1 MDMLKTIMYNLRS
14 MRLGPM
20 FAFIVLSVI
29 ISITT
34 SSYIYLYQQNKIAL
48 EENLYSK
55 GKSILDFADV
65 LLESRN
71 EKFFTGS
78 SSEVPQEIQNEIFS
92 KFTDISKGEV
102 FFKQA
107 SLNPVNPN
115 NKALPYE
122 SEEIEYFKKYKDKK
136 EHVKNIT
143 KDGKDFFMLS
153 RPIIAEKKC
162 VMCHP
167 TWTAGDIIATEN
179 VKIDLTNFE
188 NDLSNTLIT
197 MATTWFLNIFLVIGA
212 ILLLFHKEVTLRLE
226 NLLKAMKRLQFGKF
240 DIDDILKDENVK
252 TKNKNEIGKTFI
264 ALKEMANGIKPVI
277 DNVVSQSTNVVKNAS
292 FASEQVSKNSQ
303 NILSQKE
310 ELDIAQKYTDDILKL
325 NLALNE
331 NLTLLIEESHDTIN
345 DVTKTK
351 KVIKSNI
358 EDVEASSQAVE
369 QTIEAI
375 EGLNVHSH
383 EINNTIEI
391 ISDIANETN
400 LIALNAAIEAARA
413 GEHGRG
419 FAVVADKIRELA
431 EVSLQNAANI
441 TKVVQTMQNNINQVA
456 QNASDTKKTFE
467 NLVVGTEDINQ
478 NFSKTESLLNKT
490 VKTLDQFE
498 DDFKKQ
504 SHRLKDINLKIQQV
518 SNKSIIIEENSQK
531 IDNAVQDISDQSS
544 KLERLSEGFES
555 INKKEENHAN

>member
-1 MDMLKTIMYNLRS
+1 MYRFRRLK
-14 MRLGPM
+14 LGPM
-20 FAFIVLSVI
+20 FALVVFGVIV
-29 ISITT
+29 SITT
-34 SSYIYLYQQNKIAL
+34 SSYVYLYQQNKVSL
-48 EENLYSK
+48 EEKLYSK

-71 EKFFTGS
+71 EKFFSGA
-78 SSEVPQEIQNEIFS
+78 SSEVPQNIQNEIFS
-92 KFTDISKGEV
+92 KFTDVSKGEV

-107 SLNPVNPN
+107 SLNPVNES

-122 SEEIEYFKKYKDKK
+122 SQEIEYFKKHKNAK
-136 EHVKNIT
+136 EHSKTIT

-153 RPIIAEKKC
+153 RPILAQKEC

-167 TWTAGDIIATEN
+167 TWIEGDVIAAEN

-188 NDLSNTLIT
+188 NDLSSLLLT

-226 NLLKAMKRLQFGKF
+226 NILKAMKRVQKGKF
-240 DIDDILKDENVK
+240 DVSDILEEERVK
-252 TKNKNEIGKTFI
+252 NINKNEIERTFI
-264 ALKEMANGIKPVI
+264 ALKEMADGIKPVI
-277 DNVVSQSTNVVKNAS
+277 DNVVKQSSYVVENAS
-292 FASEQVSKNSQ
+292 FASKQVSKNSK
-303 NILSQKE
+303 NIYEQKE
-310 ELDIAQKYTDDILKL
+310 ELDIAKKYTDDILNL
-325 NLALNE
+325 NSELSE
-331 NLTLLIEESHDTIN
+331 NLSILIKESHETIS
-345 DVTKTK
+345 DVATTK

-358 EDVEASSQAVE
+358 EDVRLSSEAVE

-375 EGLNVHSH
+375 QGLNIHSQ
-383 EINNTIEI
+383 EINNTIEV

-441 TKVVQTMQNNINQVA
+441 TKVVQTMQSNINQVS

-478 NFSKTESLLNKT
+478 NFSKTELLLNKT
-490 VKTLDQFE
+490 VDTLDQFE
-498 DDFKKQ
+498 DDFQKQ
-504 SHRLKDINLKIQQV
+504 SHHLKDINIKIQHV
-518 SNKSIIIEENSQK
+518 SDKSIIIEENSQK
-531 IDNAVQDISDQSS
+531 INSAVKDISDQSS
-544 KLERLSEGFES
+544 KLEQLSEGFES
-555 INKKEENHAN
+555 NQ

>member
-1 MDMLKTIMYNLRS
+1 MTMMYRFRK
-14 MRLGPM
+14 MKLGPM
-20 FAFIVLSVI
+20 FALVVFSVI
-29 ISITT
+29 VSITT
-34 SSYIYLYQQNKIAL
+34 SSYIYLYQQNKVSL
-48 EENLYSK
+48 EETLYSK

-71 EKFFTGS
+71 EKFFNSS

-92 KFTDISKGEV
+92 KFTDISNGEV

-107 SLNPVNPN
+107 SLNPVNPK

-122 SEEIEYFKKYKDKK
+122 SQEIEYFKKHKDEK
-136 EHVKNIT
+136 EHIKNIT
-143 KDGKDFFMLS
+143 QDGKDFFMLS
-153 RPIIAEKKC
+153 RPIVAEKKC
-162 VMCHP
+162 IMCHP
-167 TWTAGDIIATEN
+167 TWIEGDVIATEN
-179 VKIDLTNFE
+179 VKIDLTNYE
-188 NDLSNTLIT
+188 NDLTNMILT

-240 DIDDILKDENVK
+240 DVDDILEAEHVK
-252 TKNKNEIGKTFI
+252 ETNKNEIGRTFI

-277 DNVVSQSTNVVKNAS
+277 DNVVLQSTNVVKNAS

-303 NILSQKE
+303 NILEQKE
-310 ELDIAQKYTDDILKL
+310 ELGIAKKYTDDILRL
-325 NLALNE
+325 NLTLNE
-331 NLTLLIEESHDTIN
+331 NLSLLIEESHDTIN
-345 DVTKTK
+345 DLTKTK

-358 EDVEASSQAVE
+358 EDVQISSQAVE

-375 EGLNVHSH
+375 QGLNVHSQ

-431 EVSLQNAANI
+431 EVSLQNASNI
-441 TKVVQTMQNNINQVA
+441 TNVVQTMQNNINQVA
-456 QNASDTKKTFE
+456 QNASDTQKTFE

-490 VKTLDQFE
+490 VSTLDQFE

-504 SHRLKDINLKIQQV
+504 SLHLKDINLKIQQV

-531 IDNAVQDISDQSS
+531 IDSAVQDISDQSS
-544 KLERLSEGFES
+544 KLERLSEGFET
-555 INKKEENHAN
+555 IKQ

>member
-1 MDMLKTIMYNLRS
+1 MK
-14 MRLGPM
+14 LGPM
-20 FAFIVLSVI
+20 FALVVFSVI
-29 ISITT
+29 VSITT
-34 SSYIYLYQQNKIAL
+34 SSYIYLYQQNKVSL
-48 EENLYSK
+48 EEKLYSK

-71 EKFFTGS
+71 EKFFNNS

-107 SLNPVNPN
+107 SLNPVNSN

-122 SEEIEYFKKYKDKK
+122 SEEIEYFKNNKDIK
-136 EHVKNIT
+136 EHSKKII

-153 RPIIAEKKC
+153 RPILAETKC
-162 VMCHP
+162 IMCHP
-167 TWTAGDIIATEN
+167 SWIAGDVIATEN

-188 NDLSNTLIT
+188 NDLSNILTT

-212 ILLLFHKEVTLRLE
+212 ILLLFHKEITLRLE
-226 NLLKAMKRLQFGKF
+226 NLLKAMKRLQHGKF
-240 DIDDILKDENVK
+240 DIDDILKKEHINI
-252 TKNKNEIGKTFI
+252 KNKNEIGRTFI

-277 DNVVSQSTNVVKNAS
+277 DNVVEQSTNVVKNAS
-292 FASEQVSKNSQ
+292 FASKQVSKNNQ
-303 NILSQKE
+303 NIYKQKE
-310 ELDIAQKYTDDILKL
+310 ELEIAKNYTDDILKL
-325 NLALNE
+325 NTTLNE
-331 NLTLLIEESHDTIN
+331 NLSLLIEESHSTIKDVDT
-345 DVTKTK
+345 TK
-351 KVIKSNI
+351 KVIKNNI
-358 EDVEASSQAVE
+358 EDVQLSSKAVE
-369 QTIEAI
+369 QTIDAI
-375 EGLNVHSH
+375 QGLNIHSQ
-383 EINNTIEI
+383 EINNTIEV

-441 TKVVQTMQNNINQVA
+441 TKVVQTMQSNINQVS
-456 QNASDTKKTFE
+456 QNASDTQKRFE
-467 NLVVGTEDINQ
+467 NLVSGTEDINQ

-490 VKTLDQFE
+490 VITLDQFE

-504 SHRLKDINLKIQQV
+504 SIYLKDINLKIQQV
-518 SNKSIIIEENSQK
+518 SKKSVIMEESSQK
-531 IDNAVQDISDQSS
+531 IDNVVKDISDQSS

-555 INKKEENHAN
+555 INK